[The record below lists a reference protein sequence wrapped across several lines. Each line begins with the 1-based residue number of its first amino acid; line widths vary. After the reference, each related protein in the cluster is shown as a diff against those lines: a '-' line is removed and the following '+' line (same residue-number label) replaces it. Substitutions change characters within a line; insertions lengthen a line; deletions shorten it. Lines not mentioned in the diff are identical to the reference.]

1 MARIINLWRALR
13 KHPAVY
19 VLEVLLYAA
28 MLALILISFSG
39 HGQFIYEGF

>member
-1 MARIINLWRALR
+1 
-13 KHPAVY
+13 